1 MSPVL
6 QRHWKAGL
14 AAVLALAA
22 GAIGIPY
29 LMTDCEF
36 CDAANTILL
45 RGTVAQNCTVDV
57 TTLGAASTLPL
68 TTSGAQRVQV
78 GTVLQSCN
86 KKTGYTLIVESQN
99 CATAPTGAKVIDAVS
114 TESLVFSGEFAN
126 PTTGGSAA
134 SVTNLMS
141 ASCTGQIA
149 RDVTNAKVTSETSAV
164 YVNFTG
170 DAALAAGTYTD
181 TLTITMNVK

>member
-1 MSPVL
+1 MSL
-6 QRHWKAGL
+6 ILRRHWKAAL
-14 AAVLALAA
+14 AAILALAA

-57 TTLGAASTLPL
+57 TTLGTASTLPL
-68 TTSGAQRVQV
+68 TATGAQRIQV

-86 KKTGYTLIVESQN
+86 KKTGYTLTVESQN
-99 CATAPTGAKVIDAVS
+99 CVTAPAGAKLVDSVS
-114 TESLVFSGEFAN
+114 AESLAFSGEFAN

-141 ASCTGQIA
+141 STCTSQIG
-149 RDVTNAKVTSETSAV
+149 RDVTNAKVTAETSTI

-170 DAALAAGTYTD
+170 DATLAAGTYTD